1 MNIYSGGRFTLPAR
15 LFSLSL
21 LDVLQGVRLRRPR
34 LRAATAG
41 LGLTRLATTFMNN
54 PGYPCASS

>member
-1 MNIYSGGRFTLPAR
+1 MNNYSGGRFTLPAR

-54 PGYPCASS
+54 PG